1 MAAVTMDQIGER
13 QRVSNRELAKS
24 MGYAVVMS
32 LGYLQLVQ
40 ACQFLGY
47 VDLAR
52 RTQSWGAQRR
62 HGIGAATETR
72 E

>member
-1 MAAVTMDQIGER
+1 
-13 QRVSNRELAKS
+13 
-24 MGYAVVMS
+24 MGYALVMN

-52 RTQSWGAQRR
+52 RTQSWGAERR
-62 HGIGAATETR
+62 YWIGAATETR

>member
-1 MAAVTMDQIGER
+1 
-13 QRVSNRELAKS
+13 
-24 MGYAVVMS
+24 MGYAVVMN

-52 RTQSWGAQRR
+52 RTQSWGAERR
-62 HGIGAATETR
+62 YWIGAATETR